1 MYKVFLVEDEIIIRE
16 AIRDNIDWGSH
27 GFIFAGEAPDGELA
41 VPLIEDIKP
50 DILITDIKMPFVN
63 GLELSRI
70 VKKSMP
76 WIKIII
82 LSGHDEFEYT
92 KEAISINVNEYLLK
106 PISSSDLL
114 NALKK
119 VGHK

>member
-106 PISSSDLL
+106 PIAPVIYSMP
-114 NALKK
+114 
-119 VGHK
+119 